1 MKNIEEH
8 SAVLKAIPKDKW
20 TKKLRNTL
28 VGLGAI
34 AAAVVFKR
42 YGWFPDWFLIGLL
55 IFGGYSLAGDV
66 VRGFAGFLPA
76 AIKDIRAAIKNGK

>member
-8 SAVLKAIPKDKW
+8 SAILNTIPKDRW
-20 TKKLRNTL
+20 TKKLRNT
-28 VGLGAI
+28 VFGLGVI
-34 AAAVVFKR
+34 LLAVAFKR
-42 YGWFPDWFLIGLL
+42 EGWFPDWFLIGLL
-55 IFGGYSLAGDV
+55 IFGGYSLKGDI